1 MESVKSG
8 GIRSVS
14 KIVQVLDQSSEG
26 LWLNKITRIRIIQKK
41 RVFVLAQSGKGL
53 RFQMKGKGTVLSASE
68 IGFHYQP

>member
-41 RVFVLAQSGKGL
+41 KSVCSSSVRKRAKVPDEGK
-53 RFQMKGKGTVLSASE
+53 RHSS
-68 IGFHYQP
+68 IS